1 MPISLK
7 ATNTKKVYEFLHEA
21 ATSTSFRK
29 KLETAGPAQLSKIL
43 AEYGVK
49 VPAREIPSK
58 DVRRLPS
65 RAECKALIKLY
76 KLDTLYKNSQL
87 EQYDYNPSLLAPL
100 LLMIGFAMPLA
111 AVEHEDEVA
120 AAG

>member
-1 MPISLK
+1 MPVSLK
-7 ATNTKKVYEFLHEA
+7 ETKTLDVYKFLKDAATN
-21 ATSTSFRK
+21 TSFRK
-29 KLETAGPAQLSKIL
+29 KLESASPAQLSAIL
-43 AEYGVK
+43 ATYGVK

-65 RAECKALIKLY
+65 RAECRALIKLY

-87 EQYDYNPSLLAPL
+87 EQYDYNSSLFAPL
-100 LLMIGFAMPLA
+100 ILMIGFAMPLA
-111 AVEHEDEVA
+111 AVEDEVA